1 MTTLYLIRHG
11 TTDAN
16 ANGIFQGVL
25 DLPLNELG
33 LRQAEALGKRFE
45 NIELD
50 ALYCMPLTRTR
61 QTAEGLRGSK
71 ELPILVEPGIIEVD
85 GGLMEAKKI
94 AVIEEEF
101 PGLMEVFKTDLP
113 NFQAPGGEST
123 RDVYNRV
130 TSALTRIVAENAG
143 KTIACISHGFA
154 IQTFLWYAKGLPFE
168 EMQQEILR
176 NTAVCKFVFDTAGGL
191 QIEYINDDRHLSDD
205 LKCEQPPEFRV
216 EKQKAEGRA

>member
-25 DLPLNELG
+25 DLPLNALG

-45 NIELD
+45 DIDLD
-50 ALYCMPLTRTR
+50 VLYCTPLQRTR
-61 QTAEGLRGSK
+61 QTAEGLRGCK
-71 ELPILVEPGIIEVD
+71 ELPILVEPGIVEVD

-94 AVIEEEF
+94 SVIDEEF
-101 PGLMEVFKTDLP
+101 PGLMETFKTDLP
-113 NFQAPGGEST
+113 NFQAPEGEST
-123 RDVYNRV
+123 RDVYDRV
-130 TSALTRIVAENAG
+130 TSALTHIVSENAG

-176 NTAVCKFVFDTAGGL
+176 NTAVCKFVFDEDNRLEIA
-191 QIEYINDDRHLSDD
+191 YINDDSHLSED

-216 EKQKAEGRA
+216 DEQKN

>member
-25 DLPLNELG
+25 DLPLNDLG
-33 LRQAEALGKRFE
+33 LKQARALGERFKD
-45 NIELD
+45 ID
-50 ALYCMPLTRTR
+50 VDVLYCTPLQRTR
-61 QTAEGLRGSK
+61 QTAEGLRGDK
-71 ELPILVEPGIIEVD
+71 DLPILVEPGIVEVD

-94 AVIEEEF
+94 SVIDEAF
-101 PGLMEVFKTDLP
+101 PGLMETFKTDLP

-123 RDVYNRV
+123 RDVYDRV

-154 IQTFLWYAKGLPFE
+154 IQTFRWYAKGLPFE
-168 EMQQEILR
+168 EMEQQILR
-176 NTAVCKFVFDTAGGL
+176 NTAVCKFIFDSDNQLEIA
-191 QIEYINDDRHLSDD
+191 YINDDRHLSED

-216 EKQKAEGRA
+216 TNEKS

>member
-25 DLPLNELG
+25 DLPLNDLG
-33 LRQAEALGKRFE
+33 LKQARALGERFKD
-45 NIELD
+45 ID
-50 ALYCMPLTRTR
+50 VDVLYCTPLQRTR
-61 QTAEGLRGSK
+61 QTAEGLRGDK
-71 ELPILVEPGIIEVD
+71 DLPILVEPGI
-85 GGLMEAKKI
+85 
-94 AVIEEEF
+94 
-101 PGLMEVFKTDLP
+101 P

-123 RDVYNRV
+123 RDVYDRV

-168 EMQQEILR
+168 EMEQQILR
-176 NTAVCKFVFDTAGGL
+176 NTAVCKFIFDSDNQLEIA
-191 QIEYINDDRHLSDD
+191 YINDDRHLSED

-216 EKQKAEGRA
+216 TNEKS

>member
-50 ALYCMPLTRTR
+50 ALYCTPLTRTR

-85 GGLMEAKKI
+85 GGLMEAKK
-94 AVIEEEF
+94 
-101 PGLMEVFKTDLP
+101 
-113 NFQAPGGEST
+113 S
-123 RDVYNRV
+123 R
-130 TSALTRIVAENAG
+130 
-143 KTIACISHGFA
+143 
-154 IQTFLWYAKGLPFE
+154 
-168 EMQQEILR
+168 
-176 NTAVCKFVFDTAGGL
+176 
-191 QIEYINDDRHLSDD
+191 
-205 LKCEQPPEFRV
+205 
-216 EKQKAEGRA
+216 

>member
-25 DLPLNELG
+25 DLPLNDLG
-33 LRQAEALGKRFE
+33 LKQARALGERFKD
-45 NIELD
+45 ID
-50 ALYCMPLTRTR
+50 VDVLYCTPLQRTR
-61 QTAEGLRGSK
+61 QTAEGLRGDK
-71 ELPILVEPGIIEVD
+71 DLPILVEPGIVEVD

-94 AVIEEEF
+94 SVIDEAF
-101 PGLMEVFKTDLP
+101 PGLMETFKTDLP

-123 RDVYNRV
+123 RDVYDRV

-143 KTIACISHGFA
+143 KTIAYISHGFA

-168 EMQQEILR
+168 EMEQQILR
-176 NTAVCKFVFDTAGGL
+176 NTAVCKFIFDSDNQLEIA
-191 QIEYINDDRHLSDD
+191 YINDDRHLSED

-216 EKQKAEGRA
+216 TNEKS

>member
-25 DLPLNELG
+25 DLPLNDLG
-33 LRQAEALGKRFE
+33 LKQARALGERFKD
-45 NIELD
+45 ID
-50 ALYCMPLTRTR
+50 VDVLYCTPLQRTR
-61 QTAEGLRGSK
+61 QTAEGLRGDK
-71 ELPILVEPGIIEVD
+71 DLPILVEPGIVEVD
-85 GGLMEAKKI
+85 
-94 AVIEEEF
+94 
-101 PGLMEVFKTDLP
+101 
-113 NFQAPGGEST
+113 
-123 RDVYNRV
+123 VYDRV

-168 EMQQEILR
+168 EMEQQILR
-176 NTAVCKFVFDTAGGL
+176 NTAVCKFIFDSDNHLEIA
-191 QIEYINDDRHLSDD
+191 YINDDRHLSED

-216 EKQKAEGRA
+216 TNEKS

>member
-25 DLPLNELG
+25 DLPLNDLG
-33 LRQAEALGKRFE
+33 LKQARALGERFKD
-45 NIELD
+45 ID
-50 ALYCMPLTRTR
+50 VDVLYCTPLQRTR
-61 QTAEGLRGSK
+61 QTAEGLRGDK
-71 ELPILVEPGIIEVD
+71 DLPILVEPGIVEVD

-94 AVIEEEF
+94 SVIDEAF
-101 PGLMEVFKTDLP
+101 PGLMETFKTDLP

-123 RDVYNRV
+123 RDVYDRV

-154 IQTFLWYAKGLPFE
+154 IHTLLWYSKGLPFE
-168 EMQQEILR
+168 EMEQQILR
-176 NTAVCKFVFDTAGGL
+176 NTAVCKFIFDSDNQLEIA
-191 QIEYINDDRHLSDD
+191 YINDDRHLSED

-216 EKQKAEGRA
+216 TNEKS

>member
-25 DLPLNELG
+25 DLPLNDLG
-33 LRQAEALGKRFE
+33 LKQARALGERFKD
-45 NIELD
+45 ID
-50 ALYCMPLTRTR
+50 VDVLYCTPLQRTR
-61 QTAEGLRGSK
+61 QTAEGLRGDK
-71 ELPILVEPGIIEVD
+71 DLPILVEPGIVEVD

-94 AVIEEEF
+94 SVIDEAF
-101 PGLMEVFKTDLP
+101 PGLMETFKTDLP

-123 RDVYNRV
+123 RDVYDRV

-168 EMQQEILR
+168 EMEQQILR
-176 NTAVCKFVFDTAGGL
+176 NTAVCKFIFDSDNQLEIA
-191 QIEYINDDRHLSDD
+191 YINDDRHLSQD

-216 EKQKAEGRA
+216 TNEKS